1 MEIKQVSVNHNWY
14 KFMKTLNKWET
25 KDLLMS
31 IIKNTYPSIATRIRM
46 HSNNNNKL
54 KKYTLDEAMKILGL

>member
-1 MEIKQVSVNHNWY
+1 
-14 KFMKTLNKWET
+14 MKTLTKWET

-31 IIKNTYPSIATRIRM
+31 IVKNTYPSIATRIRM